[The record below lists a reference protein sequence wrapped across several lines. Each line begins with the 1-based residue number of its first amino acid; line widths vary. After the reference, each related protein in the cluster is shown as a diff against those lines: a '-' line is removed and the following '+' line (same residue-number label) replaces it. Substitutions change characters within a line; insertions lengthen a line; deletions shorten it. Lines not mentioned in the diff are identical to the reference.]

1 MVGRKGL
8 EPSHLAALEPK
19 SSVSTNST
27 TGPINILLL
36 CRLTKKTIDNVNI
49 ENKFK
54 NGANDGIRT
63 HDIGHHKAAL

>member
-8 EPSHLAALEPK
+8 EPSYLAALEPK

-27 TGPINILLL
+27 TGPIYILLL
-36 CRLTKKTIDNVNI
+36 CTLIEKTIENI
-49 ENKFK
+49 KKKNLK

>member
-8 EPSHLAALEPK
+8 EPSHLSALEPK

-27 TGPINILLL
+27 TGPIYNLLL
-36 CRLTKKTIDNVNI
+36 CRLIEKTIENI
-49 ENKFK
+49 KKKNLK